1 MIKNTKAKINVKFWS
16 KCSPFL
22 DRFPPFLYINRNL
35 ALPSLCKALHKDGW
49 GEGYE
54 QREIRLGDDRVY
66 ISFWNSDD
74 DYFLKPES
82 EVFPEN
88 KMDMTMGGLS

>member
-35 ALPSLCKALHKDGW
+35 ALPSLCKALHNDGW
-49 GEGYE
+49 GEGFE
-54 QREIRLGDDRVY
+54 QQEIRLGEDRAY
-66 ISFWNSDD
+66 ISFWNAD
-74 DYFLKPES
+74 DYYLKPEQ
-82 EVFPEN
+82 EVFPE
-88 KMDMTMGGLS
+88 KELTMGGIN